1 MAPIPLAESW
11 IRQLDLRGDTKMAR
25 LVFFGSVLA
34 LIILILIW
42 EHTTIGARVAK
53 AASITYLVLAVILLI
68 VSLTVQWE

>member
-1 MAPIPLAESW
+1 
-11 IRQLDLRGDTKMAR
+11 MAR

-53 AASITYLVLAVILLI
+53 AASITYLVVAVVLLI
-68 VSLTVQWE
+68 VSLTVQWD